1 MACDIGHPSWITFL
15 TSAPTI
21 QEEKYLSGHGANSRN
36 EPMLTTAPDVE
47 KYCIWPALPQ
57 FEDTWICRHPSDL
70 EPREPEPTN
79 ARIRINLNAK
89 HDVTVRGGPIQTA
102 TYLVGILLNFDNM
115 LL

>member
-1 MACDIGHPSWITFL
+1 
-15 TSAPTI
+15 
-21 QEEKYLSGHGANSRN
+21 
-36 EPMLTTAPDVE
+36 MLTTAPDVE

-57 FEDTWICRHPSDL
+57 FEDTWICRHPSDP

-79 ARIRINLNAK
+79 TRIRVNLNAK

-115 LL
+115 LFLTRPYPESRFPT